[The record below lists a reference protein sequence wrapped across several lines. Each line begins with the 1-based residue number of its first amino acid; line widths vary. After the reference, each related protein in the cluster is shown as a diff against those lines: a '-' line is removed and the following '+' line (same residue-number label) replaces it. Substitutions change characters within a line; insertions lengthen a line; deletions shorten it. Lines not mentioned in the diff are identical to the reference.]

1 MPPKT
6 QPRASGGSHGHLI
19 QCVKNKKPETLSNF
33 EVASVLTEIILLVN
47 LAQKA
52 GVGKTVEWDGPNM
65 KCTNIPEV
73 NKLINLEYRQG
84 WAPKA

>member
-1 MPPKT
+1 M
-6 QPRASGGSHGHLI
+6 
-19 QCVKNKKPETLSNF
+19 TLSNF
-33 EVASVLTEIILLVN
+33 SVASVLTEVILLVN

-73 NKLINLEYRQG
+73 NKLINLEYRKG
-84 WAPKA
+84 WSPAA